1 MSFTPCGSL
10 LEVMSTALDS
20 PVTAH
25 AAREFVAGRLPRT
38 AFLRCLEGS
47 LPDADRQLFRAE
59 LEEFPEDLL
68 TVVLE
73 VWSLSDRA
81 GQSFRLRSVIPE
93 RPVSLARRRAVVLTG
108 RPQRVGSRVRPDART
123 DASRG
128 VDASGGCL
136 RAYRP
141 ERGSVV

>member
-73 VWSLSDRA
+73 VWSLSDQA
-81 GQSFRLRSVIPE
+81 GQPFRLKSVIPE
-93 RPVSLARRRAVVLTG
+93 RPLSLARRRAVVLTVDLSDTG
-108 RPQRVGSRVRPDART
+108 VECALTHVPTRHAAWMRPVGASRVSA
-123 DASRG
+123 
-128 VDASGGCL
+128 
-136 RAYRP
+136 
-141 ERGSVV
+141 